1 MYIMIED
8 PENPGRRLYADLLIT
23 TAHHVSNAA
32 HSVSNA
38 SINVS
43 ILSVDVNDVA
53 TESSLAAAIANDLRG
68 VEIPE
73 KLSTIDP
80 RARGINVISYR
91 PDMEQKTRTAR
102 NIHKTFKV

>member
-23 TAHHVSNAA
+23 TAHSG
-32 HSVSNA
+32 SNA

-53 TESSLAAAIANDLRG
+53 TESSLAAAIANDLKE

-73 KLSTIDP
+73 TCRLGDIITEY
-80 RARGINVISYR
+80 YR
-91 PDMEQKTRTAR
+91 VWD
-102 NIHKTFKV
+102 IHEDLLQAVHETMNGELMTPCPGRRE